1 MKQRIEKLALAA
13 EVRTLAVELRNQK
26 RSLFYAS
33 VFPELDENVRQ
44 RKLDQWDN
52 DNPLDMFLISAIV
65 ELDNIVSFIERY
77 REAPQKE

>member
-52 DNPLDMFLISAIV
+52 DNPLDMFLINAIV
-65 ELDNIVSFIERY
+65 ELDNIASFIERY
-77 REAPQKE
+77 REAHQKG